1 MNSSCIVYIWIMY
14 NQNWWKYT
22 QDVPYSN
29 EGVSNYA
36 NVQLYIHSNFLQ
48 IFIYMYSWL
57 KHLKS
62 CFHVVPCHA
71 YTLLLKWRINTH
83 DDTENESDNK
93 AQWYL
98 RLRREG
104 RNQLMVSQEQMPFMF
119 LVMLHPL
126 PEMKD
131 LKQHMMRKT
140 EVTIQ
145 HDKNEWIWWRRAE
158 STSCA

>member
-22 QDVPYSN
+22 QDVPYN
-29 EGVSNYA
+29 ERVSNYA
-36 NVQLYIHSNFLQ
+36 NVQLYIHLNFLQ

-71 YTLLLKWRINTH
+71 YTLLLNWRINT
-83 DDTENESDNK
+83 DDDAENESDNK

>member
-1 MNSSCIVYIWIMY
+1 MRKTKVII
-14 NQNWWKYT
+14 KH
-22 QDVPYSN
+22 N
-29 EGVSNYA
+29 E
-36 NVQLYIHSNFLQ
+36 
-48 IFIYMYSWL
+48 
-57 KHLKS
+57 
-62 CFHVVPCHA
+62 
-71 YTLLLKWRINTH
+71 R
-83 DDTENESDNK
+83 
-93 AQWYL
+93 YL

-145 HDKNEWIWWRRAE
+145 HDKNE
-158 STSCA
+158 